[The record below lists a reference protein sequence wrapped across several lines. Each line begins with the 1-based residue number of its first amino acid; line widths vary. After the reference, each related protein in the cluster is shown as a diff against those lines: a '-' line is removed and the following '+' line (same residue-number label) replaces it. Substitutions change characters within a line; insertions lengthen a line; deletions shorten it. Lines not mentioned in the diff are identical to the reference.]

1 MGSRLVSE
9 AIGVIAEASR
19 RFPGI
24 PWVVGY
30 SGGKDSSAVL
40 QLLVDAA
47 ESGVELPVTYVV
59 YEDTLLE
66 HPLLRRYALEAL
78 ESLGEYSR
86 ARLGGAIKP
95 VVLRP
100 EPGEDFISMLV
111 LRGYPMPHHRLRWC
125 MRVLKIKPARRFLAS
140 LGRHVTVTGVRL
152 SESAER
158 ARNIRDSFGA
168 SKIVGSD
175 NPVVMPILDWGL
187 EDVIE
192 YLRSSRRWDGR
203 GYGELLQ
210 LYGFSEEPGC
220 GCEAVGNTRFGCWVC
235 TVVRREKM
243 PLPKP
248 LREAKERLLRISRD
262 TGYREVV
269 GGTPRRLNSLG
280 RAEAARA
287 LLQALRELPQA
298 FGYKV
303 ENLERCL
310 EAVAEG
316 RSPGP
321 ECRDLF

>member
-1 MGSRLVSE
+1 LRLVSE
-9 AIGVIAEASR
+9 AIGVIAETSR
-19 RFPGI
+19 RFRGI

-47 ESGVELPVTYVV
+47 ESGVELPDTYVV

-66 HPLLRRYALEAL
+66 HPLLRRYALETL

-86 ARLGGAIKP
+86 ARLGGVIKP
-95 VVLRP
+95 VILRP

-111 LRGYPMPHHRLRWC
+111 LKGYPMPHYRLRWC
-125 MRVLKIKPARRFLAS
+125 MRVLKIKPARRFVKS

-158 ARNIRDSFGA
+158 ARNVRDNFGDL
-168 SKIVGSD
+168 KIVELK
-175 NPVVMPILDWGL
+175 NPIVMPILDWSL
-187 EDVIE
+187 EDVVE
-192 YLRSSRRWDGR
+192 YLRSSKRWDGK

-220 GCEAVGNTRFGCWVC
+220 GCGAVGNTRFGCWVC
-235 TVVRREKM
+235 TVIRREKM
-243 PLPKP
+243 PLPRP
-248 LREAKERLLRISRD
+248 LREAKERLLRISTDIR
-262 TGYREVV
+262 YREVV
-269 GGTPRRLNSLG
+269 DGIPRRLNSLG
-280 RAEAARA
+280 RAEVARV
-287 LLQALRELPQA
+287 LLQTLKEFPQA

-310 EAVAEG
+310 ETIAGG
-316 RSPGP
+316 RSPGQ